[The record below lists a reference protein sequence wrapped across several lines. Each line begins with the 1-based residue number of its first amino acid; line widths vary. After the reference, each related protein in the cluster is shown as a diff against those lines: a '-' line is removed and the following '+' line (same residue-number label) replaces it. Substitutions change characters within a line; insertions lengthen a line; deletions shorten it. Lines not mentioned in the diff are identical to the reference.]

1 MLLPGIVMALL
12 FLTAFLKL
20 ADLREFDHALST
32 WTLVPTWA
40 RRVLVVAVPAV
51 ELAISL
57 LYILGVCRR
66 RVALAAIGFLVFT
79 AIVYA
84 IHLMID
90 QRPNCGCAGVL
101 KEYEWARFEGY
112 SLIVRNSLLAACCFP
127 AIRRSRMEISTNRV
141 SQPNP
146 GTTRGFTL
154 LELLIVIAITSI
166 LLAIFIPSVSRF
178 RDASRQAKSLSY
190 LRSHASS
197 VAAYSAQSRDH
208 YPYFGNPTGPI
219 SVQLSGCEFN
229 MNLYYFFLAY
239 YWHIAFPEMQM
250 GTNKSTLSSPGS
262 RGSHCGSTYL
272 FSSSLRARP
281 EFWNPTTRMG
291 PDQWLS
297 VRTDETLFPSSKVM
311 FKTWDYVNERALGR
325 AEVAACDG
333 HAAVIRA
340 DQMITGYP
348 SGEGFWPG
356 SWFIRHEYGM
366 HTIDGV
372 RGRDITPSR

>member
-1 MLLPGIVMALL
+1 MALL

-40 RRVLVVAVPAV
+40 RRLLVVAVPGV
-51 ELAISL
+51 ELGISL
-57 LYILGVCRR
+57 LYLLGIGRR
-66 RVALAAIGFLVFT
+66 KAALAAIGFLVLT
-79 AIVYA
+79 AIVYVA
-84 IHLMID
+84 HLMVD

-101 KEYEWARFEGY
+101 QEYEWARFEGY
-112 SLIVRNSLLAACCFP
+112 SLIVRNFLLAACC
-127 AIRRSRMEISTNRV
+127 I
-141 SQPNP
+141 P
-146 GTTRGFTL
+146 GTRRVRSDSNASKVSRSSLVAARGFTL
-154 LELLIVIAITSI
+154 LEIIIVIAIVSI
-166 LLAIFIPSVSRF
+166 LLAIFIPAVSRF
-178 RDASRQAKSLSY
+178 RDASKRAKSLSH

-197 VAAYSAQSRDH
+197 VAAYSAQSRDQ

-219 SVQLSGCEFN
+219 AVQLSGCELN
-229 MNLYYFFLAY
+229 MNLYYFYLAY
-239 YWHIAFPEMQM
+239 YWHVAFPEMQM
-250 GTNKSTLSSPGS
+250 GPSASTLSSPGA
-262 RGSHCGSTYL
+262 RETHCGSSYM

-281 EFWNPTTRMG
+281 EFWNQSTRTG

-311 FKTWDYVNERALGR
+311 FKTWDYVDERTLGR

-348 SGEGFWPG
+348 SGEGFWTG

-372 RGRDITPSR
+372 RGRDITPPR